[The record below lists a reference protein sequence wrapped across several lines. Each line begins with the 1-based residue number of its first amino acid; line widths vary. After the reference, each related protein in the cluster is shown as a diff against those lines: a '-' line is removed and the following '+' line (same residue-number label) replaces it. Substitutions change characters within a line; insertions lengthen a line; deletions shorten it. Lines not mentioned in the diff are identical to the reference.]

1 MTDEVDACRF
11 CGDPQNCDDS
21 CEVDRVRQEEANA
34 AILRIE
40 GARVWKSRTHTEEQR
55 EMDEFICDLS
65 KSSPLF
71 DSYMEAMTRYYKEA
85 HDG

>member
-71 DSYMEAMTRYYKEA
+71 DSYMDAMTRYYKEA
-85 HDG
+85 PDG

>member
-11 CGDPQNCDDS
+11 CGDPLNCDDS

-34 AILRIE
+34 AILRIAE
-40 GARVWKSRTHTEEQR
+40 ARVRKSRTPTEELR
-55 EMDEFICDLS
+55 ELDELLCDLS
-65 KSSPLF
+65 KPSPLF
-71 DSYMEAMTRYYKEA
+71 DSYMTAMTRAYKEV

>member
-1 MTDEVDACRF
+1 MSEVDACRF
-11 CGDPQNCDDS
+11 CGDPQDCDDS
-21 CEVDRVRQEEANA
+21 CGVDRVRQEEANA

>member
-1 MTDEVDACRF
+1 MSEVDACRF
-11 CGDPQNCDDS
+11 CGDPQDCDDS

-55 EMDEFICDLS
+55 ELDEFICDLS

-71 DSYMEAMTRYYKEA
+71 DSYMDAMTRYYKEA
-85 HDG
+85 PDG

>member
-11 CGDPQNCDDS
+11 CGDPLNCDDS

-34 AILRIE
+34 AILRIAE
-40 GARVWKSRTHTEEQR
+40 ARVRKSRTHTEELR
-55 EMDEFICDLS
+55 ELDELLCDLS
-65 KSSPLF
+65 KPSPLF
-71 DSYMEAMTRYYKEA
+71 DSYKAMMTRAYKEV

>member
-1 MTDEVDACRF
+1 MSEVDACRF
-11 CGDPQNCDDS
+11 CGDPQDCDDS
-21 CEVDRVRQEEANA
+21 CGVDRVRQEEANA

-55 EMDEFICDLS
+55 ELDEFICDLS

-71 DSYMEAMTRYYKEA
+71 DSYMDAMTRYYKEA
-85 HDG
+85 PDG